1 MKFDQDKDKK
11 TNEFSTGPAR
21 PAGACPLAGQ
31 QGRGRLPVTA
41 SNGRNMGAWLF
52 WSSDLDTGVFSFP
65 QNRVE
70 ETRGETAP
78 RVQRNPA
85 G

>member
-1 MKFDQDKDKK
+1 
-11 TNEFSTGPAR
+11 
-21 PAGACPLAGQ
+21 
-31 QGRGRLPVTA
+31 
-41 SNGRNMGAWLF
+41 MGAWLF

-65 QNRVE
+65 QKRLE